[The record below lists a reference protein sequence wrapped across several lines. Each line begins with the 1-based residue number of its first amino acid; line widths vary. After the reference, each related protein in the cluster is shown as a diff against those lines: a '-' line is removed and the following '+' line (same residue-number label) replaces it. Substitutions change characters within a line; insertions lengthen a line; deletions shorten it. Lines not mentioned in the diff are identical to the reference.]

1 MRRIDSRFIYSFKN
15 NKVYNTYI
23 GNSGSTVTKTLSTDL
38 GSNFEVSQSTFIPPS
53 VNSEKPV
60 AEAKAYTDP
69 VSEPIIAVTDDADR
83 ESVLSFS
90 YDADAQLVAIE
101 CSVDDYVVKYTT
113 SGREVSEKSKIY
125 REPFTVQTGTV
136 IKAKCFDESKQIIES
151 AEFTVQ

>member
-60 AEAKAYTDP
+60 SEAKAYTDP
-69 VSEPIIAVTDDADR
+69 VSEPIITVTDDADR

-101 CSVDDYVVKYTT
+101 CTDSDAVVKYTT

-125 REPFTVQTGTV
+125 REPFAVQSGMV
-136 IKAKCFDESKQIIES
+136 VKAKCFNSSKELIES
-151 AEFTVQ
+151 AEYAVQ